1 MSTKKEAANAASGS
15 QAKKRPG
22 RKPVTAA
29 EPETVTVAEPETV
42 TAAEK
47 ETVTA
52 ASGSQVKKKP
62 GRKPMTAAEK
72 EAAAKTRAQQK
83 AKAENLKP
91 EFIVQYQG
99 ADIDLAALAETA
111 KADFRQAKKRTLI
124 TEMKLYVK
132 PEEHTVY
139 YVINEGFT
147 GSIAY

>member
-1 MSTKKEAANAASGS
+1 MSTKKEAASAAPNPEV
-15 QAKKRPG
+15 KKR
-22 RKPVTAA
+22 T
-29 EPETVTVAEPETV
+29 
-42 TAAEK
+42 
-47 ETVTA
+47 
-52 ASGSQVKKKP
+52 

-72 EAAAKTRAQQK
+72 EAAAKARAQEK

-99 ADIDLAALAETA
+99 ADIDLATLAEAA

-124 TEMKLYVK
+124 TDLKLYVK

-139 YVINEGFT
+139 YVVNGNFT

>member
-1 MSTKKEAANAASGS
+1 MKTKKEATNSAA
-15 QAKKRPG
+15 AEPEVKKKRPG
-22 RKPVTAA
+22 RAKMTD
-29 EPETVTVAEPETV
+29 
-42 TAAEK
+42 AEK
-47 ETVTA
+47 A
-52 ASGSQVKKKP
+52 
-62 GRKPMTAAEK
+62 
-72 EAAAKTRAQQK
+72 AAAKVRAQEK

-99 ADIDLAALAETA
+99 TDIDLAALAEAA

-139 YVINEGFT
+139 YVINGNHT